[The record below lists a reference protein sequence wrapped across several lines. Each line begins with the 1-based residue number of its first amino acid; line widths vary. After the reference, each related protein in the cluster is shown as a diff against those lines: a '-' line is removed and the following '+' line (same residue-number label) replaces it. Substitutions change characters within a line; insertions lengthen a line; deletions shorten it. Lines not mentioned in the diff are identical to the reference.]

1 MNNTEKKKILEDIFK
16 KKKPLF
22 LKKII
27 NFKKN
32 LLDDNLLD
40 SFDIIEIIDEIEKK
54 TGNKINSN
62 KISRKYF
69 QSFNQII
76 KIIK

>member
-1 MNNTEKKKILEDIFK
+1 MNNTEKKKLLEDIFK
-16 KKKPLF
+16 KKKPLLF
-22 LKKII
+22 KKII
-27 NFKKN
+27 TYKGN

-69 QSFNQII
+69 QSFNQIK